1 MRKTFLS
8 VALLTAISLSVFS
21 CKCERKNATTATDTA
36 TTNVETGTSS
46 VATAAV
52 VGKLDSLSG
61 NFVYDTG
68 ALSDLTLP
76 NGVKISQVGANS
88 TEAKL
93 FNFLNDKNATVSDDK
108 TQGWMTL
115 DRVYFDTGK
124 AALKSESQQQI
135 KNIVEILKAFPTATV
150 KVGGYTDNTGSTD
163 VNTKVSAERAT
174 TVANLISTSGIPAN
188 SLASEGYGPLHP
200 ICEAN
205 DTPECQAQNRRVD
218 IRVTKK

>member
-8 VALLTAISLSVFS
+8 IAFLSAISLAVFS
-21 CKCERKNATTATDTA
+21 CKCERKNAATATDTA
-36 TTNVETGTSS
+36 TKNVETGATA
-46 VATAAV
+46 VATSV

-68 ALSDLTLP
+68 ALADLMLS
-76 NGVKISQVGANS
+76 NGIKISQVGVNS

-93 FNFLNDKNATVSDDK
+93 FNFLNDKNSTVSEDK
-108 TQGWMTL
+108 TQGWITL

-124 AALKSESQQQI
+124 ATLKPESQQQI

-150 KVGGYTDNTGSTD
+150 KIGGYTDNTGAAD
-163 VNTKVSAERAT
+163 INTKVSAERAT

-188 SLASEGYGPLHP
+188 NLASEGYGPLHP